1 MRLTVR
7 PHERGNPSP
16 LARPSSAATPPGDA
30 NATAAAHHHHP
41 HGPPLH
47 FAPRH
52 SLPHSPLAASHVP
65 TIRSSLSSPLAPR
78 SPPAT
83 QPRPSDNASILT
95 PQQPP
100 PQFFPASAN
109 GVLQDALFHPHPTPS
124 HSIPTTTAPPP
135 VPATDSRI
143 VASYN
148 DTLLPR
154 IVKSEDNAAVKK
166 RKSKAITFRQHL
178 PGPTRDKKESDVV
191 SPPPLS
197 KYKKPPPV
205 VPHQP
210 GDRYPLGI
218 PYSPPPLFL

>member
-7 PHERGNPSP
+7 SRERSNPSP
-16 LARPSSAATPPGDA
+16 LTPSSPAATPAGDA
-30 NATAAAHHHHP
+30 NATAAAHHHHYHHHHH

-47 FAPRH
+47 FASRQ
-52 SLPHSPLAASHVP
+52 SLPHSPLTASHVP
-65 TIRSSLSSPLAPR
+65 TVRSALSSPLAPK

-83 QPRPSDNASILT
+83 QLSPPHNNTSILT
-95 PQQPP
+95 PQHPP

-109 GVLQDALFHPHPTPS
+109 GVMQDAPLHPHPTTS
-124 HSIPTTTAPPP
+124 HSTPTPTAPPP
-135 VPATDSRI
+135 VL
-143 VASYN
+143 ASQN

-154 IVKSEDNAAVKK
+154 IVKSEDTAAIKK
-166 RKSKAITFRQHL
+166 RKSKTITFRQHL
-178 PGPTRDKKESDVV
+178 PGSKRDKKESDVV

-205 VPHQP
+205 VPHRP

-218 PYSPPPLFL
+218 PYCPLPLFL